1 MQDPPVRQLGAGQ
14 VALELDPSVAAPVD
28 QVRDLVKLSDPALSE
43 LEFDQLLDELLVRV
57 RDLLSVDTA
66 AILLLDGDQLAAR
79 AAKGIEE
86 EVEQGVRI
94 PVGGGFA
101 GRIAK
106 ERVAIFMPD
115 VNHADILNPILREK
129 GIRSMLG
136 VPLIVDGDLIG
147 VMHIGSLH
155 PRTFDL
161 RDLTILDLAAARA
174 GPAIERGRLLKAL
187 EREHRNAVALH
198 RNMLPRA
205 LGPIPGV
212 DVAARY
218 LPARDGVG
226 GDWYDMVE
234 LPGGNVG
241 IAIGDVVGHGLP
253 AALLMGQ
260 LRAALRAYALEA
272 NSPART
278 LELLDRFANSLDE
291 EAMATVTYA
300 VLDAREGV
308 VHLASAGHLP
318 PVVVSANG
326 EAKVRELAPGPPIGA
341 IGYAH
346 LTEHE
351 LPLAAGE
358 TLLLYTD
365 GLVERPGVPL
375 PVSIDELVETIQG
388 ARTPEYACLAA
399 MDGMLPQR
407 GPRDDV
413 AVIALRVDPVEAVLE
428 LELPAQAPMLARV
441 RQALGHWLSG
451 HGIER
456 EIAIEITIAANE
468 ACANAVEHAYGPQRG
483 SFRLSAQ
490 RTDGVVQIH
499 VRDDGHWRPQRGQDR
514 GRGLKIV
521 EAAMDEVRINRD
533 EHGTEIVM
541 TRKIAAR

>member
-14 VALELDPSVAAPVD
+14 VALELDLSIVAPAD
-28 QVRDLVKLSDPALSE
+28 QVRDLVRLSDPALAE
-43 LEFDQLLDELLVRV
+43 LEFKQLLDELLIRI

-66 AILLLDGDQLAAR
+66 AILLLEGDQLAAR

-86 EVEQGVRI
+86 EVERGVRI

-101 GRIAK
+101 GRVAQ
-106 ERVAIFMPD
+106 ERVAIFIAD
-115 VNHADILNPILREK
+115 VDHADILNPILREK

-136 VPLIVDGDLIG
+136 VPLIVDGELIG
-147 VMHIGSLH
+147 VMHVGSLH

-161 RDLTILDLAAARA
+161 RDLAVLDLAAARA
-174 GPAIERGRLLKAL
+174 GPAIERGRLLMAL
-187 EREHRNAVALH
+187 EREHQHAVRLQ
-198 RNMLPRA
+198 RSLLPRA

-212 DVAARY
+212 TVAARY

-234 LPGGNVG
+234 LPRGNVG

-253 AALLMGQ
+253 AATLMCQ
-260 LRAALRAYALEA
+260 LRAALRAYALQD

-278 LELLDRFANSLDE
+278 LELLDRFATSLDE
-291 EAMATVTYA
+291 DATATATYA
-300 VLDAREGV
+300 VLDTREGV
-308 VHLASAGHLP
+308 VWVASAGHLP
-318 PVVVSANG
+318 PVVVSATG
-326 EAKVRELAPGPPIGA
+326 EAEVRQVAPGPPIGA

-346 LTEHE
+346 LTEHR

-365 GLVERPGVPL
+365 GLVERPRVSL
-375 PVSIDELVETIQG
+375 PETIQELAHAVQG

-399 MDGMLPQR
+399 MDRMIPQR

-413 AVIALRVDPVEAVLE
+413 AVIALQVDPVEAE
-428 LELPAQAPMLARV
+428 LELDMPAQARMLVRV
-441 RQALGHWLSG
+441 RQALGHWLRG
-451 HGIER
+451 HEIER
-456 EIAIEITIAANE
+456 EIVIEITIAANE

-483 SFRLSAQ
+483 RFYLTARHAN
-490 RTDGVVQIH
+490 GIVQIR
-499 VRDDGHWRPQRGQDR
+499 VRDDGSWRPHRGRDR

-521 EAAMDEVRINRD
+521 DAAMDDVEINRD
-533 EHGTEIVM
+533 ERGTEVVM
-541 TRKIAAR
+541 SRWIASG